1 MLYFVSDLLLAVS
14 EITTVSTT
22 IRRHFVKHALTL
34 LHNAQWSLQNRIFLY
49 LTWNVEVWIAC
60 RNIPHMPKI
69 LIFVLFKFIST
80 NLHTQLYNLYAI
92 TWSYAHTYT
101 RRYLTW
107 LLVLLLCF
115 SAVKDLNFSSSLN
128 CTKNFIFL
136 SLFTWVNKFLYIP

>member
-92 TWSYAHTYT
+92 TWSYAHTYI
-101 RRYLTW
+101 Y
-107 LLVLLLCF
+107 
-115 SAVKDLNFSSSLN
+115 
-128 CTKNFIFL
+128 TKIFNMITSFIALFFRSEGSQFFIFTKLHKKFYILISFYL
-136 SLFTWVNKFLYIP
+136 SE